1 MVQVSAKRQFL
12 EFLSL
17 FKFSDTCIFEFS
29 LKDFSSL
36 LTIRIGHR
44 RVKNWLIFIFWGRPK
59 RCQNVWIKSVVQS
72 GFGVERKT
80 SSKRIQF
87 LALTCG
93 LKYQKDLRDF
103 SRLLFLNCHLLFTC
117 TKTGSIFAK
126 NLRKKY
132 LWNDISTFFGIY
144 AAYKLF

>member
-59 RCQNVWIKSVVQS
+59 RCQKVWIIKYIMGWSGTKNQFEKDPISCCDMWSEISKGFTRLFEAAILELPLTFYVHKDWIYLCKKS
-72 GFGVERKT
+72 K
-80 SSKRIQF
+80 
-87 LALTCG
+87 
-93 LKYQKDLRDF
+93 
-103 SRLLFLNCHLLFTC
+103 
-117 TKTGSIFAK
+117 
-126 NLRKKY
+126 KKY
-132 LWNDISTFFGIY
+132 LWNDISTFLEFT
-144 AAYKLF
+144 LLLNCSR